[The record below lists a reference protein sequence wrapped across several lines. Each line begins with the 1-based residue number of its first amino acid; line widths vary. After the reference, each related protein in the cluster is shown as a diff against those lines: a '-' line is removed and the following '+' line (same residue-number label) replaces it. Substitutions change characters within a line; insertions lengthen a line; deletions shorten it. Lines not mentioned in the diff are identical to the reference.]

1 MLIAFD
7 GSLNA
12 MRSLR
17 QFARLYGKGSVNIK
31 LLNCN
36 KDAEVSQTMLAKA
49 KKFLGAH
56 GFRDVAT
63 ESRTEDPKEVLTAE
77 HNASF
82 DLIVLGA
89 NSRSSIVEFL
99 TFTGSV
105 TKSLIERGD
114 KPLLIANG

>member
-1 MLIAFD
+1 MGQA
-7 GSLNA
+7 
-12 MRSLR
+12 
-17 QFARLYGKGSVNIK
+17 
-31 LLNCN
+31 
-36 KDAEVSQTMLAKA
+36 MLAKA

-56 GFRDVAT
+56 GFGDVAT
-63 ESRTEDPKEVLTAE
+63 ESRTEDPKKVLTAE
-77 HNASF
+77 HNAPF